1 MPILSAW
8 LMRWK
13 YRLLSWLFYR
23 PDMLKRS
30 TKVEGMLYEHY
41 RQKTSPTPE
50 ECREMARI
58 LMISDKWREG

>member
-1 MPILSAW
+1 
-8 LMRWK
+8 
-13 YRLLSWLFYR
+13 
-23 PDMLKRS
+23 MLKRS